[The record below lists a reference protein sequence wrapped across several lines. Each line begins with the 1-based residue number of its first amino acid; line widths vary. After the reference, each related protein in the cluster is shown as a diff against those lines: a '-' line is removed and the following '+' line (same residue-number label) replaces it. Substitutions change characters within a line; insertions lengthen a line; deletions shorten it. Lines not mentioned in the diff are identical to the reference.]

1 MKETSSTN
9 EQYEQEGL
17 KAMNS
22 QDIAKIGHKV
32 KRETEAFINRYINDQ
47 AKGWPMLCRCDSA
60 CNGYHREEHTR
71 KLGILQILQTN

>member
-1 MKETSSTN
+1 MKGTSCKK

-47 AKGWPMLCRCDSA
+47 AKGWPILCHCDSA
-60 CNGYHREEHTR
+60 SNGYHREENIR
-71 KLGILQILQTN
+71 RCGILQTLLTR

>member
-1 MKETSSTN
+1 MNEIRTSN
-9 EQYEQEGL
+9 ERL

-47 AKGWPMLCRCDSA
+47 AKGWPILCHCGSA
-60 CNGYHREEHTR
+60 YTECCQEKHIR
-71 KLGILQILQTN
+71 KRNR